1 MKNITTHIGT
11 LEIIK
16 RLPSSINGNPR
27 YELSIGGIKCRTA
40 PDSSF
45 AYSVPNYEGATVLV
59 TIGTYYSAR
68 TLDSIE
74 KITTPKQ
81 GSIEK

>member
-16 RLPSSINGNPR
+16 RLPSSINDNPR
-27 YELSIGGIKCRTA
+27 YELSVGGIECRTA
-40 PDSSF
+40 PDSAFS
-45 AYSVPNYEGATVLV
+45 YEVPNYEGATVLA
-59 TIGTYYSAR
+59 TIGTYYGAR

-74 KITTPKQ
+74 KITTPNK
-81 GSIEK
+81 GA